1 MDSKIP
7 YITQQDILFATN
19 YIKVLSGS
27 NDVFHFSGLNATG
40 RDELM
45 PFRSFKSY
53 DFIDLDEEASFS
65 TAEEL
70 TIDPIPFNPIEIYS
84 TSQRDENR
92 INEDFM
98 KVLHERQRGFCVQLR
113 RTDFEDGYDNEI
125 IDEVDGYMRQ
135 NKYATTM
142 WLHELYGY
150 NQKDSAIVAGLLRII
165 GSVVNREDIVSFITL
180 IKCGLNDKDV
190 ACQEAAL
197 MAIEV
202 ARTKECLDAIETTT
216 FHSHLIKRY
225 ADKVRNS
232 LRKELDYVTENDRK
246 CE

>member
-1 MDSKIP
+1 MNDKIP
-7 YITQQDILFATN
+7 YITQQDVLFAAN
-19 YIKVLSGS
+19 YIKVLPNGS
-27 NDVFHFSGLNATG
+27 DMFHSSGLNVIG

-45 PFRSFKSY
+45 LFRSFNSL
-53 DFIDLDEEASFS
+53 DFVDLDEEASLT

-70 TIDPIPFNPIEIYS
+70 AIEPFSFNPIEIYS

-98 KVLHERQRGFCVQLR
+98 KVLHDRQRDFCIQLR

-150 NQKDSAIVAGLLRII
+150 NQKDSTIVAGLLRII
-165 GSVVNREDIVSFITL
+165 GSVVNREDIVSFIAL

-216 FHSHLIKRY
+216 FHSHLISRY
-225 ADKVRNS
+225 AEKVRKS
-232 LRKELDYVTENDRK
+232 LRKELGYAVENDR
-246 CE
+246 